1 MARRE
6 FPTLQKVKTSYCAL
20 LILPVLCAAQ
30 PYPSVAFGISD
41 PDGILS
47 MESNPAGLATMNKAE
62 LALQSGGAQPMGQD
76 LVRIGSGGFAVGW
89 DRTKA
94 GTTVQRSQW
103 RLGYGTWI
111 HPSLAVGVSAIR
123 QSIDSTPTG
132 WSGDLGLQWQPSD
145 RVAFG
150 WLMPNIRGR
159 DGTRSTGNRLG
170 VAVRPR
176 GAWDVQVGLETYL
189 LGAAWLRSAWDFPVY
204 EAALRIRPFPWLALD
219 TRVDPQALSR
229 YSMGVSVQLD
239 PALEV
244 FSRSVPASTG
254 PEFHS
259 AGIRFSREAFPSATS
274 TSPTLL
280 YRLPGNLTE
289 SGKPSWIG
297 STQAGLPKLRE
308 DFRQIAR
315 TAGVKT
321 VVIHFGRAKLSPTT
335 AGILHRQILQLRKS
349 GIEVLAWTQDLDYPK
364 LYAAS
369 ACDRVAMSPDGSVHV
384 RGLGMDLLYF
394 GKTLGKLGI
403 QVQVAKTGAWKS
415 AMETWQSDR
424 MSAPARENM
433 ERFLRDLDSTM
444 MAGIVGAR
452 KLDAAAFLRF
462 VDSASLLPR
471 RARASGLVDTLV
483 LETDLRKW
491 AGVGRQGWSKL
502 RLDGEHEIQWGAQK
516 QIAIVPIQ
524 GQIVDHRGEAGMT
537 PWSAS
542 LPAEEVAATLDALG
556 NDPHVAGVVL
566 RVGSPGGAVS
576 GSERL
581 RRAVEKL
588 AAKKPVGV
596 SIGSTCASGAYL
608 LSLPAGRIFAEP
620 EAVVGSIGAFAAKVS
635 IQGLLDSLGIGVE
648 RLRTGAHAGAASPY
662 GPLDSTESLRLSEFV
677 KDAHVEFGGQVRKWR
692 KMDSAAFERVDGG
705 RIFSGSRAAELGLV
719 DTLGDLQAAVRWT
732 SRRAHLE
739 GEPSIF
745 WQAPFRT
752 GSFAGLS
759 RLAQSLDADHSPLS
773 TLSEQILPLARTSVW
788 AQTSWEPLWQ

>member
-1 MARRE
+1 MQR
-6 FPTLQKVKTSYCAL
+6 VKTSHFVL
-20 LILPVLCAAQ
+20 LLLPVLCSAQ
-30 PYPSVAFGISD
+30 PYPSVAFGLSD

-47 MESNPAGLATMNKAE
+47 LETNPAGLATMHLAE
-62 LALQSGGAQPMGQD
+62 LAVQSGGAQPMGQD

-94 GTTVQRSQW
+94 GTTVQRSQF

-111 HPSLAVGVSAIR
+111 HPSFAVGISAIR
-123 QSIDSTPTG
+123 QKIDSIPTG
-132 WSGDLGLQWQPSD
+132 WSADLGLQWQPSD
-145 RVAFG
+145 RLAFG
-150 WLMPNIRGR
+150 WLLPNIRGR
-159 DGTRSTGNRLG
+159 DGSRSTGNRLG
-170 VAVRPR
+170 MAVRPR

-204 EAALRIRPFPWLALD
+204 EAALRIRPFPWLSLD

-229 YSMGVSVQLD
+229 YSMGIAVQLD
-239 PALEV
+239 PALSV
-244 FSRSVPASTG
+244 FSRSVPALTG

-259 AGIRFSREAFPSATS
+259 AGLRFSREAFPSATS
-274 TSPTLL
+274 TSATLL
-280 YRLPGNLTE
+280 YRLPANLTE
-289 SGKPSWIG
+289 SGKPRWFG

-315 TAGVKT
+315 TAGIQK
-321 VVIHFGRAKLSPTT
+321 VVIHFGRTKLSPTT
-335 AGILHRQILQLRKS
+335 AGILHRQILELRRS
-349 GIEVLAWTQDLDYPK
+349 GLEVLAWTQDLDYAT

-369 ACDRVAMSPDGSVHV
+369 ASDRMAMSPDGSVHV
-384 RGLGMDLLYF
+384 RGLGMDLLFF

-424 MSAPARENM
+424 MSPPARENL

-444 MAGIVGAR
+444 MAGIVGSR

-462 VDSASLLPR
+462 VDSASLLPK
-471 RARASGLVDTLV
+471 RAKAAGLVDTLV
-483 LETDLRKW
+483 LESDLRKW

-502 RLDGEHEIQWGAQK
+502 ELKGEHDIDWGAKK

-556 NDPHVAGVVL
+556 ADASVAGVVL

-608 LSLPAGRIFAEP
+608 LSLPAGRIFSEP

-648 RLRTGAHAGAASPY
+648 RLRTAPHAGAASPY

-677 KDAHVEFGGQVRKWR
+677 KDAHVEFGGHVRKWR

-719 DTLGDLQAAVRWT
+719 DTLGDLAAAVRWT
-732 SRRAHLE
+732 SRKAKLA
-739 GEPSIF
+739 GEPTVF
-745 WQAPFRT
+745 WQNPVRST
-752 GSFAGLS
+752 GLSGLS
-759 RLAQSLDADHSPLS
+759 RLAQTLDADRSPL
-773 TLSEQILPLARTSVW
+773 TELSDRILPLARTSVW
-788 AQTSWEPLWQ
+788 AQASWEPLWQ